1 MNNTFPNIKKLEEKV
16 RQGTPKYDFNARL
29 DLDVIETFEKA
40 YGIVLP
46 ESYKQFLERF
56 NGGLVSRWESASY
69 VDMTE
74 FEPDHPSRDS
84 FKLFSLEELIDKY
97 TSLRLDDW
105 LMGKDFFGTYPII
118 PICRTPKQEILFT
131 LSNKDLS
138 DESPVFAS
146 YQESGKYTCIK
157 VAADFNHFLGFYIES
172 EGFPAL
178 LPDDV
183 DPSFSLYMKEKKIL
197 SIASEKPGYEEK
209 VRRSTALIKMDP
221 NDSWSYCT
229 RGNAN
234 LYKGETKWALADFNR
249 AVEIDSEE
257 SFFYHCRGD
266 LLMHYGST
274 RKALIDMD
282 IAVKLDPDNK
292 MFLVGRADALVKL
305 GKYKKALIDCNK
317 VLDVDRKFELALY
330 TRVRIYE
337 ALGED
342 EKAKADSDLLD
353 ELNT

>member
-29 DLDVIETFEKA
+29 DLDEIETFEKA

-46 ESYKQFLERF
+46 ESYKQFLERY
-56 NGGLVSRWESASY
+56 NGGMITRWESASY

-105 LMGKDFFGTYPII
+105 LMGKDFLGTYPII
-118 PICRTPKQEILFT
+118 PICRTPKQELLFIIT
-131 LSNKDLS
+131 NKGLS

-146 YQESGKYTCIK
+146 YEESGKYSCVK
-157 VAADFNHFLGFYIES
+157 VAVDFNSFLGFYIES
-172 EGFPAL
+172 YGFPAL

-183 DPSFSLYMKEKKIL
+183 APSFDVFMKEKKIL
-197 SIASEKPGYEEK
+197 SIAMEKLSYEEK
-209 VRRSTALIKMDP
+209 VKRATALIKLDP
-221 NDSWSYCT
+221 DDAWSYCT
-229 RGNAN
+229 RGNAH
-234 LYKGETKWALADFNR
+234 LYNGKTKWALADFNR
-249 AVEIDSEE
+249 AIELDSDEA
-257 SFFYHCRGD
+257 FFYHCRGD
-266 LLMHYGST
+266 LLLHYGSV

-282 IAVKLDPDNK
+282 IAVKLESDNK
-292 MFLVGRADALVKL
+292 MFLTGRADALVKL

-317 VLDVDRKFELALY
+317 VLEMDSRFEIALY
-330 TRVRIYE
+330 TRVSIYE

-342 EKAKADSDLLD
+342 EKAKLDSDLLD
-353 ELNT
+353 ELDT